1 LGILLL
7 AVPYSDILGARWR
20 GEITAKE
27 ANSIGYNLFQ
37 LAKLRGSSKVEE
49 RLAALE
55 QVQKTRLREGPL
67 RDPFDDQ
74 DGSET
79 DE

>member
-1 LGILLL
+1 VHIINRQL
-7 AVPYSDILGARWR
+7 R

-37 LAKLRGSSKVEE
+37 LAKLRGSSRVEE
-49 RLAALE
+49 RLGALE
-55 QVQKTRLREGPL
+55 QVQKMRLRETPL
-67 RDPFDDQ
+67 RDPFDDE
-74 DGSET
+74 DGSDT